1 MNHNEIIQKL
11 RAVAEYLKEVRV
23 PVGEKD
29 IIERI
34 LTAAAMLENMATAV
48 NEPEQEAEAN
58 DAGDQ

>member
-1 MNHNEIIQKL
+1 MNNEIIQKL
-11 RAVAEYLKEVRV
+11 RAVAAYLKEVRV

-34 LTAAAMLENMATAV
+34 LTAAATLEDMAAAV

-58 DAGDQ
+58 DAGNQ